1 VSRIHLLRHAQPDY
15 EAIEARGLDFRS
27 RDTAALSRAG
37 RQQAHEA
44 AAVLERLGL
53 SEIVS
58 SPMTRTLQT
67 AAIIALRLR
76 LPLTVDIDLREW
88 ESGISATETH
98 AGWQRATQQ
107 FRDHHGVPQAGARWE
122 GAEQIRERATAALA
136 RLPRD
141 GAAVLVV
148 THAFVIE
155 ALTGVDGRAVGFCEH
170 VPFPDGGRSR

>member
-1 VSRIHLLRHAQPDY
+1 MSRIHLLRHAQPDY
-15 EAIEARGLDFRS
+15 QAIEARGLDFQS

-44 AAVLERLGL
+44 AGALEPLGL

-67 AAIIALRLR
+67 ATLIALRLR
-76 LPLTVDIDLREW
+76 LPLTVDVDLREW
-88 ESGISATETH
+88 ESGISSTETH

-107 FRDHHGVPQAGARWE
+107 FRDHHGVPPAGARWE
-122 GAEQIRERATAALA
+122 GAEQIRERGTAALA
-136 RLPRD
+136 RLPQD
-141 GAAVLVV
+141 GAAVLSV

-155 ALTGVDGRAVGFCEH
+155 ALTGVDGRAVGFCER
-170 VPFPDGGRSR
+170 VPFTDVGRSR